1 METKY
6 IKIPFDAEKA
16 KKIQSGEI
24 EGRIVTR
31 DGRKARIVCWDAKR
45 DDSIVALVENDKGVE
60 NVISYIS
67 TGNYYI
73 NRNIDIDLI
82 IEIHEHMTFKDGD
95 VIAFGLLHSITIG
108 IFNKNT
114 ENNSHECYVVLNT
127 LNHIYFDENGLTYEN
142 ARIATEEEKQRLFD
156 ALKKSDD
163 PRAKEYLERFFP
175 EHYNSSKIGK
185 DCKLKPF
192 DKVLVRDDDD
202 CYWSADFFSYKDDD
216 ENMPYRC
223 IGSWYRYCIPYQGN
237 EHLLGTTESPQ

>member
-24 EGRIVTR
+24 EGRIVT
-31 DGRKARIVCWDAKR
+31 DSGNEVRIVCFDML
-45 DDSIVALVENDKGVE
+45 DDTGSIIGLMKNIENKETPYSFNEHGHCVQYSSIVLC
-60 NVISYIS
+60 
-67 TGNYYI
+67 
-73 NRNIDIDLI
+73 
-82 IEIHEHMTFKDGD
+82 IEVPEYMTFKDGD
-95 VIAFGLLHSITIG
+95 VIAFGLIHSITIG

-142 ARIATEEEKQRLFD
+142 ARMATKQEKQRLFN
-156 ALKKSDD
+156 ALKEKDD
-163 PRAKEYLERFFP
+163 PRAKEYLERFFS
-175 EHYNSSKIGK
+175 EHSNSSNIGK
-185 DCKLKPF
+185 DCELKPF
-192 DKVLVRDDDD
+192 DKVLVRDNDD

-223 IGSWYRYCIPYQGN
+223 VSGWYKFCIPYQGN